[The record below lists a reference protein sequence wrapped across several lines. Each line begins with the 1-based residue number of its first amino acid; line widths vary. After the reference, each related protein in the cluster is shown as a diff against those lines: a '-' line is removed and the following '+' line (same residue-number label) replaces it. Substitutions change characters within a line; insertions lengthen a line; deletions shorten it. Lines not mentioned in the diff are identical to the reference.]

1 MPGRLIL
8 EAPPDELAALFA
20 AVPFGP
26 TSATVPADAS
36 PGSTVAAVVV
46 EDGRRRL
53 LPMRWGLIPMGRTN
67 ARGRPV
73 LETIVNARAET
84 LFTKSAFD
92 GLHLALLPISGWCE
106 WTGPRRRR
114 KRWTI
119 RAPDRP
125 ILAVAAVWDRWQ
137 APGGASVASLAT
149 VTCAPNAE
157 VACVH
162 DRMPAI
168 LPPEGW
174 PIWLGERPGDPAALL
189 RPLPDGA
196 LTVSG
201 APD

>member
-1 MPGRLIL
+1 
-8 EAPPDELAALFA
+8 
-20 AVPFGP
+20 
-26 TSATVPADAS
+26 
-36 PGSTVAAVVV
+36 
-46 EDGRRRL
+46 
-53 LPMRWGLIPMGRTN
+53 MGRTN

-84 LFTKSAFD
+84 LFAKSAFD
-92 GLHLALLPISGWCE
+92 GLHRALLPIAGWCE
-106 WTGPRRRR
+106 WSGPRRRR
-114 KRWTI
+114 TRWTI

-125 ILAVAAVWDRWQ
+125 VLAAAAIWDRWQ

-189 RPLPDGA
+189 RPLSDGA

-201 APD
+201 DPD